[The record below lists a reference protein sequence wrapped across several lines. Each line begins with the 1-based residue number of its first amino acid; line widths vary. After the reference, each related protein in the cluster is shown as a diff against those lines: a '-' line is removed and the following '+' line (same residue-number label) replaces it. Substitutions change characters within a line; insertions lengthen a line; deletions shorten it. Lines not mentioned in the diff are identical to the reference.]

1 MVSKY
6 QDQSSVITAFG
17 ILITIV
23 AIVGTQFLGWEWGD
37 GRLIPTIIGVVIAGI
52 AVIVVVARRVV
63 D

>member
-17 ILITIV
+17 ILIAIV
-23 AIVGTQFLGWEWGD
+23 AIVGAQFFGWEWGD
-37 GRLIPTIIGVVIAGI
+37 GQLVPTLIGVVVAGI
-52 AVIVVVARRVV
+52 AIVVLARKVV